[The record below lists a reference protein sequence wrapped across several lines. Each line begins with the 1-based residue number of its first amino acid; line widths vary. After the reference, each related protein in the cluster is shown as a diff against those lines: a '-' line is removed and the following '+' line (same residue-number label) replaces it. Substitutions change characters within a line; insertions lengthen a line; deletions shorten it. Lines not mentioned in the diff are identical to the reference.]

1 MRKQRHKDCS
11 SLPSA
16 DLTLPQARGRTS
28 SQGRGATSSRAAWP
42 SSGSSR
48 TRCRV
53 LASPSASTRT
63 AKLTT
68 RCWRATESC
77 GSRSVRPRGQSL
89 TRSASPRPRT
99 PTTTAV
105 APSTASS
112 ARRASRCTSPTT
124 PAASPPA
131 SATPPAGMRSW
142 RTARRCSSLAVGGRS
157 APASATRC
165 AVPALSLAHTFRR
178 GAFRVTSNLKRRF
191 VCAGLRGEARQLQPP
206 LHRDL
211 TRPRHLPRRSRQVR
225 HTSAAGRAFPLLNFE
240 PRREFRHRV
249 GCVRLAHTHLE
260 QCAGISSTFNK
271 QALVVIQFAGTTQN
285 GVNPDGFF
293 TNPDT
298 HEQESLCLMSNTK
311 VRSSPA
317 SSRLCPRLLI
327 KSVRACVVP
336 RRITSAASVWCSSP
350 ATRTPTAP

>member
-16 DLTLPQARGRTS
+16 DLTLLQARGRRS

-63 AKLTT
+63 TTRT

-99 PTTTAV
+99 PTTTAA

-112 ARRASRCTSPTT
+112 ARRASRCTSPPT

-131 SATPPAGMRSW
+131 SATPPAGTRSW

-165 AVPALSLAHTFRR
+165 AVPALSLAQTFRR
-178 GAFRVTSNLKRRF
+178 GAFRVCANLKRRF

-225 HTSAAGRAFPLLNFE
+225 HTSAAGRAFP
-240 PRREFRHRV
+240 RREFRHRV

-285 GVNPDGFF
+285 GVSPDGFF

-311 VRSSPA
+311 VRSWQA
-317 SSRLCPRLLI
+317 SS
-327 KSVRACVVP
+327 
-336 RRITSAASVWCSSP
+336 
-350 ATRTPTAP
+350 